1 MQIRASASWVY
12 GDRGALLTMKDG
24 KGSYWAQI
32 FPAHFA
38 HNGYS
43 VRLDVLLPAE
53 PLTRLVEELSNV

>member
-1 MQIRASASWVY
+1 
-12 GDRGALLTMKDG
+12 MKDG